1 MAREIDELNIITWRK
16 RSVPFE
22 KYFGDTDL
30 TEEQKKKRI
39 ELAKEL
45 DDLMLF
51 LLAVIALMRD
61 GDYID
66 RDYIYQQTK
75 DRYMAIVQRHMGI
88 DDYLDDYINQ
98 FSTTFLDTTLDEIDE
113 AWYLSSDRAAFIAE
127 NESESVWNYDDYRQA
142 VLSGKRWKKWVDI
155 RDRRERKTH
164 REVGGKVIPIDD
176 VFVVGDSLMRYP
188 KDISL
193 APSAEQIVNCRC
205 TVEYF

>member
-30 TEEQKKKRI
+30 TEEQKKRRI

-66 RDYIYQQTK
+66 RDYIYQQAK

-98 FSTTFLDTTLDEIDE
+98 FSATFLDTTLDEIDE
-113 AWYLSSDRAAFIAE
+113 AWYLSSDRAALIAE

-193 APSAEQIVNCRC
+193 GADASEIVNCRC
-205 TVEYF
+205 TVQYF

>member
-1 MAREIDELNIITWRK
+1 MAREIDELNTITWRK

-22 KYFGDTDL
+22 KYFGETDL

-75 DRYMAIVQRHMGI
+75 DRYTAIVQRQMGI

-98 FSTTFLDTTLDEIDE
+98 FSATFLDTTLDEIDE

-142 VLSGKRWKKWVDI
+142 VLSGKCWKKWVDI

-176 VFVVGDSLMRYP
+176 VFVVGDSLLRYP

-193 APSAEQIVNCRC
+193 APSAEQICNCRC
-205 TVEYF
+205 TLKYF